1 LFDTAAF
8 RPPLSLSAVF
18 RPAMPTDPILTGLP
32 PIIDEHS
39 RVLVLGSFPSP
50 ASLAAQ
56 QYYGHKQNQFW
67 PIIAALTGEALVG
80 AAYADKQRALLAH
93 GIGVWDVYRHCAREG
108 ALDSAIRQAEA
119 NDFSQLQQWA
129 PGLQQVCFNGQTAGR
144 FLRLFEAAGYR
155 TCVLPSTSPAYTLPL
170 AEKLA
175 RWRAALTPPSNQGD
189 PR

>member
-1 LFDTAAF
+1 
-8 RPPLSLSAVF
+8 
-18 RPAMPTDPILTGLP
+18 MPTDPTLIGLP
-32 PIIDEHS
+32 PIIDEKI

-67 PIIAALTGEALVG
+67 TIVAALTGEALVG

-119 NDFSQLQQWA
+119 NDFSQLKKWA
-129 PGLQQVCFNGQTAGR
+129 PQLQQVCFNGQTAGR
-144 FLRLFEAAGYR
+144 FVRLFEDAGYR

-175 RWRAALTPPSNQGD
+175 RWRAALAPALIPTLTPALTPMSTPISNQGD